1 MIRNFYFSL
10 LCLVATNSEAQLL
23 VAHLPYVYENNFIDA
38 PTVAPYY
45 YKAVLKGDYTII
57 LNVDN
62 NTLLFPRG
70 DLNPSEQHVSK
81 IKFDAASR
89 IYTCTDEDPGNV
101 KWRGYIFH
109 LNPENDPDYVMIQEI
124 NKGKDSKRDTIF
136 ILYTK
141 SLADVH
147 ITERYNLVKTINNFT
162 ESRERYNFYHLMDK
176 QEVSHSDNLIIIKD
190 GLINIK
196 SGDKKGEYSD
206 LQLKITNA
214 EIRNTT
220 VSKGIVFNGTS
231 TNGSNKKYELFYG
244 SYAGMKGESYKT
256 GSYMMYIRELING
269 EPLNVQLMF

>member
-89 IYTCTDEDPGNV
+89 IYTCTDEV
-101 KWRGYIFH
+101 
-109 LNPENDPDYVMIQEI
+109 VM
-124 NKGKDSKRDTIF
+124 
-136 ILYTK
+136 L
-141 SLADVH
+141 
-147 ITERYNLVKTINNFT
+147 
-162 ESRERYNFYHLMDK
+162 
-176 QEVSHSDNLIIIKD
+176 
-190 GLINIK
+190 
-196 SGDKKGEYSD
+196 
-206 LQLKITNA
+206 
-214 EIRNTT
+214 
-220 VSKGIVFNGTS
+220 
-231 TNGSNKKYELFYG
+231 
-244 SYAGMKGESYKT
+244 
-256 GSYMMYIRELING
+256 NG
-269 EPLNVQLMF
+269 EDIFFT